1 MYLLDSNLLIYSA
14 LPEYAYLRPLL
25 KDPSS
30 HVSLFTTLEVLGY
43 HRLDSNSQL
52 YFESVFYSLNILP
65 ITTDIVEVAITL
77 RQQRKLSAGVAI
89 IAATAL
95 HFDLELLTRNT
106 ADFDWITNL
115 RYRNPIANIIGALD

>member
-14 LPEYAYLRPLL
+14 LPDYAYLRPLL
-25 KDPSS
+25 KDPSG
-30 HVSLFTTLEVLGY
+30 HISLFTTLEVLGY

-65 ITTDIVEVAITL
+65 ITSNIVEAAITL
-77 RQQRKLSAGVAI
+77 RQQRKLSAGDAI

-106 ADFDWITNL
+106 DDFGWIPHL
-115 RYRNPIANIIGALD
+115 RYRNPIVSGH